1 MPVHEHFSVTSFTQ
15 HYFVNFKASNFR
27 VYDLDFKIWNKDDFA
42 SGQEQLLKYCFYKH
56 PDGSHYIT
64 SIR

>member
-1 MPVHEHFSVTSFTQ
+1 M
-15 HYFVNFKASNFR
+15 NFNASNFG
-27 VYDLDFKIWNKDDFA
+27 VYDLDFKIWNKDDSA
-42 SGQEQLLKYCFYKH
+42 SGQEQLLKYSFYKH